1 MEAAVAAVA
10 ALTACTPEMETRR
23 LGRTAFAVNVLG
35 FGASEIGYQNVAA
48 GTVENVLNSALDAG
62 LNVIDTAACYDT
74 SEEKIGAAVG
84 HRRSDYFLFTKCGH
98 ASSLPVED
106 WTPALIE
113 LSLARSLKRLRTDH
127 VDLLQFHSCAA
138 ATLRDDDLVAALVR
152 AKEKGLTRAI
162 GYSGDGAD
170 ALYAV
175 ETGAFDTLQIS
186 VNIADQEAIDLA
198 IPAAAARDMGIIAK
212 RPIANAAWLFS
223 RWRVGDYE
231 KPYWRRLKR
240 LNYDFIRSDPKA
252 AVRTALRFTLAVPGV
267 DVAIIGTSRP
277 SRWTENAAFAADGG
291 LPRVQFDAIRARWLI
306 TAKSDWIGLR

>member
-1 MEAAVAAVA
+1 
-10 ALTACTPEMETRR
+10 METRR
-23 LGRTAFAVNVLG
+23 LGRTGFAVNVIG
-35 FGASEIGYQNVAA
+35 FGASEIGYRNVASA
-48 GTVENVLNSALDAG
+48 TVEKLLNSALDAG

-74 SEEKIGAAVG
+74 SEELIGAAVG
-84 HRRSDYFLFTKCGH
+84 HRRSNYFLFTKCGH
-98 ASSLPVED
+98 ASGLPVAD
-106 WTPALIE
+106 WTPALVE
-113 LSLARSLKRLRTDH
+113 LSLARSLRRLRTDYT
-127 VDLLQFHSCAA
+127 DLLQFHSCVA
-138 ATLRDDDLVAALVR
+138 ATLRNDDLIAALLR

-175 ETGAFDTLQIS
+175 ETGVFDALQIS

-223 RWRVGDYE
+223 RWSVGAYE

-240 LNYDFIRSDPKA
+240 LAYDFIRSDPQA

-267 DVAIIGTSRP
+267 DTAIIGTTRP
-277 SRWTENAAFAADGG
+277 SRWSENAGFAADGG
-291 LPRVQFDAIRARWLI
+291 LPREKFDAIRARWLI
-306 TAKSDWIGLR
+306 TAKPDWTGQR